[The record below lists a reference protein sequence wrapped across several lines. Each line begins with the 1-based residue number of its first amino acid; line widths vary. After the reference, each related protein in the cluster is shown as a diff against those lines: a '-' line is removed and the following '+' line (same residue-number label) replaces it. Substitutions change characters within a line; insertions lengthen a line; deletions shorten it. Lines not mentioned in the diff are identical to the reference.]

1 MRQHEDEVRLLG
13 KLPGSGVLCVEA
25 GDGHAIDP
33 QLRLVLR
40 GGNRGVRV

>member
-13 KLPGSGVLCVEA
+13 ELPGSGVLCVEA
-25 GDGHAIDP
+25 GDSDAIDP

-40 GGNRGVRV
+40 GSDRGVRV